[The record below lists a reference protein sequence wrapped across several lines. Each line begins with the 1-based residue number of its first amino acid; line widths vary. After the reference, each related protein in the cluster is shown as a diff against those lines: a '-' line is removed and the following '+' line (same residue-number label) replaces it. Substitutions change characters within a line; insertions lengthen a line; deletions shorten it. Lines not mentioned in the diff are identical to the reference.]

1 MICSKNKEMK
11 RVTNKELISVILIN
25 IGALAFAI
33 YIWFIYDHRQTI
45 INMRNQYKIIRYW
58 KLIAI
63 VKKDQTYS

>member
-1 MICSKNKEMK
+1 MK
-11 RVTNKELISVILIN
+11 SITNKDFLLSAISIN

-33 YIWFIYDHRQTI
+33 YIWLIYDHRQTI
-45 INMRNQYKIIRYW
+45 INSEEPYKIIRYW